1 MTDELW
7 TIEQLP
13 DRVAELLVEDYS
25 GQQNGRVRELPNGR
39 TIRWYTTIGLV
50 DRPISRGRTALYGP
64 RHVLQL
70 AAVKRL
76 QAAGRTLAEIQQEL
90 VGVTDGRLAELAK
103 VASLDVVYPQQPI
116 PVEPFWHRHAPR
128 AEADSV
134 SDSAH
139 NTAHNTARNTVSKA
153 MFGVRVGDSV
163 MVMLEGADR
172 APTDAELAEL
182 EAAAAPLL
190 AAIERLGLS
199 PRKERR

>member
-13 DRVAELLVEDYS
+13 DRVAELLSQDYE

-90 VGVTDGRLAELAK
+90 VGVTDDRLAELAK
-103 VASLDVVYPQQPI
+103 VPSLDVVFPQQPI
-116 PVEPFWHRHAPR
+116 RVEPFWHRNATTDQ
-128 AEADSV
+128 ADSV
-134 SDSAH
+134 AH
-139 NTAHNTARNTVSKA
+139 TVSKA
-153 MFGVRVGDSV
+153 VFGVRVDDSV
-163 MVMLEGADR
+163 TVMLEGADR

-199 PRKERR
+199 PRKEQR